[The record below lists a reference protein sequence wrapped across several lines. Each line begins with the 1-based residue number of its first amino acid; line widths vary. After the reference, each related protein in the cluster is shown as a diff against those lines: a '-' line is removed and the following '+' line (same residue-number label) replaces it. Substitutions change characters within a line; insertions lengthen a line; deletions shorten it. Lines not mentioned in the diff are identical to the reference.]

1 MEGERWHLVE
11 AKRADDSPTIF
22 RIRELTPRLDQPR
35 IFVAEL
41 PYPVAD
47 GSRLPDAPSYRR
59 FATFEEQWLD
69 PACHALGWTPVAVKI
84 EDGSFFIY
92 LYGADDP
99 RALIER
105 LSPFDGALAFF
116 DESDPGWDEYGALR
130 ELLEEA
136 KTMSPL
142 AGEPDDEAPVPQIA
156 DELAVAEHTKTSTRV
171 RRTTRSMTAAA
182 KPKRKPAAKP
192 KPAKK
197 PVKKKPARRR

>member
-1 MEGERWHLVE
+1 MGKEGELWHLVE
-11 AKRADDSPTIF
+11 AKREDDSPTIF

-69 PACHALGWTPVAVKI
+69 PACNALDWTPVAVKI

-99 RALIER
+99 HALIER
-105 LSPFDGALAFF
+105 LSPFDGALGFF
-116 DESDPGWDEYGALR
+116 DESDPTWDEYAALR

-136 KTMSPL
+136 KAMSPV
-142 AGEPDDEAPVPQIA
+142 DDEAPVEQTTPKPKK
-156 DELAVAEHTKTSTRV
+156 KTRPP
-171 RRTTRSMTAAA
+171 
-182 KPKRKPAAKP
+182 PKRKAAAKP
-192 KPAKK
+192 KPATK
-197 PVKKKPARRR
+197 PAKKKPTRRR